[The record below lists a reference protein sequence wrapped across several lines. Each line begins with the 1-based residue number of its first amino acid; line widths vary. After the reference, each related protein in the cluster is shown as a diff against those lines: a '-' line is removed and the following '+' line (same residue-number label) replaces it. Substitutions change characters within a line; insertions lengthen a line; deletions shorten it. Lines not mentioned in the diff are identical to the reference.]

1 MTVKVFGIHWLDFMI
16 VMVYF
21 GIVLY
26 IGVFQGGKRTR
37 TLGDFFVA
45 GGKWGPVV
53 SFIFIFASAIAG
65 NEAVVVGGQAYESG
79 LSGVWYWWSFL
90 FATPV
95 YFLFCTYF
103 RRARV
108 YNISEFFEMRYDR
121 YSSALYSVV
130 AGAICTLFV
139 GMVVMANAKILA
151 GLTNVSR
158 QQCVWIIT
166 VIVGAYV
173 FSGGM
178 MSALLTDI
186 LQGLMCLLILGFIM
200 LPFLWMRVGGWEAL
214 QQYSSEHPGIWNLI
228 DPEQMTIWT
237 VLALNLS
244 ALVGGIAAPW
254 IYNWIAISKNEKA
267 ATQCGW
273 GHLWKRIITLLF
285 AVYGILFAIYRPGLA
300 DPETSWGV
308 VMGEVLPVGVLGLL
322 IASFF
327 AAAMS
332 SADTFAATSSALVTD
347 FLYRRMISPRKTL
360 KHYLLMGRLWAVTTV
375 LLAAFSTHYIGSIQE
390 YVKLAMT
397 LLSFL
402 GIPIYFGV
410 FWRRANRTGMWLS
423 LASGIAAY
431 ISVVAVVMSREQVG
445 FFDAIKPAFVP
456 AVFIST
462 AASLL
467 GMTAGSLAGKA
478 DNPLKLKRFYV
489 IVNTPVGSDQR
500 LVEAGIR
507 LPAMIDAGLVPE
519 GPEQL
524 NVAVLEGLYAKDSN
538 DKIFGADSAIEL
550 RNESGFDW
558 YFPGFVRIT
567 LACFALVG
575 ATWLITRLLF
585 VW

>member
-1 MTVKVFGIHWLDFMI
+1 MMVLGIHWFDLTI

-21 GIVLY
+21 AIILY
-26 IGVFQGGKRTR
+26 VGVFQGGRRTR
-37 TLGDFFVA
+37 TLGDFYVA

-108 YNISEFFEMRYDR
+108 YNMSEFFEMRYDR
-121 YSSALYSVV
+121 YSSAIYSVV

-139 GMVVMANAKILA
+139 GMVVLANAKILA
-151 GLTNVSR
+151 GLTDISQ

-186 LQGLMCLLILGFIM
+186 LQGLMCLFILGFIM
-200 LPFLWMRVGGWEAL
+200 LPFLWVKVGGWEAL
-214 QQYSSEHPGIWNLI
+214 QQYSAERPEIWNLI
-228 DPEQMTIWT
+228 DPERMNIWT
-237 VLALNLS
+237 ILALNLS

-254 IYNWIAISKNEKA
+254 IYNWISVSKNEKA

-273 GHLWKRIITLLF
+273 GHLWKRVITLLF

-308 VMGEVLPVGVLGLL
+308 VMGEVLPIGVLGLL

-332 SADTFAATSSALVTD
+332 SADTFATTSSAMVAD
-347 FLYRRMISPRKTL
+347 YLYRRMISPRKEL
-360 KHYLLMGRLWAVTTV
+360 KHYLLVGRFWAVITIM
-375 LLAAFSTHYIGSIQE
+375 LAALSTQYIDSIKE
-390 YVKLAMT
+390 YVKLVMT

-410 FWRRANRTGMWLS
+410 FWRRSNRTGMWLS
-423 LASGIAAY
+423 LTGGIATY
-431 ISVVAVVMSREQVG
+431 IAVVVVVMNREQVG

-456 AVFIST
+456 AVFLST
-462 AASLL
+462 GVSLL
-467 GMTAGSLAGKA
+467 GMITGCLVGKA
-478 DNPLKLKRFYV
+478 DNILKKKRFYV
-489 IVNTPVGSDQR
+489 IINTPVGEEQR
-500 LVEAGIR
+500 LVDAGIR

-519 GPEQL
+519 GPEEL
-524 NVAVLEGLYAKDSN
+524 KADAIDRLYTRDGK
-538 DKIFGADSAIEL
+538 DKIFGAESTIEL
-550 RNESGFDW
+550 RKEPGFEW

-567 LACFALVG
+567 LACFALVV
-575 ATWLITRLLF
+575 ATWLVTRILF

>member
-1 MTVKVFGIHWLDFMI
+1 MMVLGIHWFDLTI

-21 GIVLY
+21 AIILY
-26 IGVFQGGKRTR
+26 VGVFQGGRRTR
-37 TLGDFFVA
+37 TLGDFYVA

-108 YNISEFFEMRYDR
+108 YNMSEFFEMRYDR
-121 YSSALYSVV
+121 YSSAIYSVV

-139 GMVVMANAKILA
+139 GMVVLANAKILA
-151 GLTNVSR
+151 GLTDISQ

-186 LQGLMCLLILGFIM
+186 LQGLMCLFILGFIM
-200 LPFLWMRVGGWEAL
+200 MPFLWVKVGGWEAL
-214 QQYSSEHPGIWNLI
+214 QQYSAERPEIWNLI
-228 DPEQMTIWT
+228 DPERMNIWT
-237 VLALNLS
+237 ILALNLS

-254 IYNWIAISKNEKA
+254 IYNWISVSKNEKA

-273 GHLWKRIITLLF
+273 GHLWKRVITLMF

-308 VMGEVLPVGVLGLL
+308 VMGQVLPIGVLGLL

-332 SADTFAATSSALVTD
+332 SADTFATTSSAMVAD
-347 FLYRRMISPRKTL
+347 YLYRRMISPRKEL
-360 KHYLLMGRLWAVTTV
+360 KHYLLVGRFWAVITIM
-375 LLAAFSTHYIGSIQE
+375 LAALSTQYIDSIKE
-390 YVKLAMT
+390 YVKLVMT

-423 LASGIAAY
+423 LTGGIAAY
-431 ISVVAVVMSREQVG
+431 IAVVLMVMNREQVG

-456 AVFIST
+456 AVFLST
-462 AASLL
+462 GVSLL
-467 GMTAGSLAGKA
+467 GMITGCLLGKA
-478 DNPLKLKRFYV
+478 DDILKIKRFYV
-489 IVNTPVGSDQR
+489 IMNTPVGEEQR
-500 LVEAGIR
+500 LVDAGIR
-507 LPAMIDAGLVPE
+507 LPAMIDAGLVTE
-519 GPEQL
+519 GPEEL
-524 NVAVLEGLYAKDSN
+524 KVDAIDRLYTRDSK
-538 DKIFGADSAIEL
+538 DKIFGTESSIEIRKEPGL
-550 RNESGFDW
+550 EW

-567 LACFALVG
+567 LACFALVV
-575 ATWLITRLLF
+575 ATWLVTKILF

>member
-1 MTVKVFGIHWLDFMI
+1 MVLGIHWLDFTI

-21 GIVLY
+21 AIILY
-26 IGVFQGGKRTR
+26 VGVFQGGRRTR

-90 FATPV
+90 FATPI

-130 AGAICTLFV
+130 AGTICTLFV
-139 GMVVMANAKILA
+139 GMVVLANAKILA
-151 GLTNVSR
+151 GLTNISQ

-200 LPFLWMRVGGWEAL
+200 LPFLWVKVGGWEAL
-214 QQYSSEHPGIWNLI
+214 QQYSAERPEIWNLI
-228 DPEQMTIWT
+228 DPERMTIWT

-254 IYNWIAISKNEKA
+254 IYNWISVSKNEKA

-308 VMGEVLPVGVLGLL
+308 VMGEVLPIGALGLL

-332 SADTFAATSSALVTD
+332 SADTFATTSSAMVAD
-347 FLYRRMISPRKTL
+347 YLYRKMISPRKTL
-360 KHYLLMGRLWAVTTV
+360 KHYLLMSRFWAVATI
-375 LLAAFSTHYIGSIQE
+375 LLAAFSTHYIDSIKE
-390 YVKLAMT
+390 YVKLVMT

-423 LASGIAAY
+423 LIGGIATY
-431 ISVVAVVMSREQVG
+431 IAVVVVVMNREQIG

-456 AVFIST
+456 AVFLST
-462 AASLL
+462 GVSLL
-467 GMTAGSLAGKA
+467 GMITGCLVGKA
-478 DNPLKLKRFYV
+478 DDILKIKRFYV
-489 IVNTPVGSDQR
+489 IMNTPVGEEQR

-519 GPEQL
+519 GPEEL
-524 NVAVLEGLYAKDSN
+524 KADVLDKLYAKDCK
-538 DKIFGADSAIEL
+538 DKIFGAESTIEL
-550 RNESGFDW
+550 RKEPGLEW

-567 LACFALVG
+567 LACFALVIV
-575 ATWLITRLLF
+575 TWLATRILF

>member
-1 MTVKVFGIHWLDFMI
+1 MMVLGIHWFDLTI

-21 GIVLY
+21 AIVLY
-26 IGVFQGGKRTR
+26 VGVFQGSRRTR

-65 NEAVVVGGQAYESG
+65 NEAVVVGGQAYDSG

-90 FATPV
+90 FATPI

-108 YNISEFFEMRYDR
+108 YNVSEFFEMRYDR

-139 GMVVMANAKILA
+139 GMVVLANAKILA
-151 GLTNVSR
+151 GLTDLSR

-166 VIVGAYV
+166 AIVGAYV

-186 LQGLMCLLILGFIM
+186 LQGLMCLFILGFIM
-200 LPFLWMRVGGWEAL
+200 LPFLWVKVGGWEAL
-214 QQYSSEHPGIWNLI
+214 QQYSAERPEIWNLI
-228 DPEQMTIWT
+228 DPERMTIWT

-254 IYNWIAISKNEKA
+254 IYNWISVSKNEKA

-273 GHLWKRIITLLF
+273 GHLWKRVITLLF

-308 VMGEVLPVGVLGLL
+308 VMGEVLPIGVLGLL

-332 SADTFAATSSALVTD
+332 SADTFATTSSAMVAD
-347 FLYRRMISPRKTL
+347 YLYRRMISPRKAL
-360 KHYLLMGRLWAVTTV
+360 KHYLLVGRFWALTTI
-375 LLAAFSTHYIGSIQE
+375 LLAAFSTHYIDSIKE
-390 YVKLAMT
+390 YVKLVMT

-423 LASGIAAY
+423 LTGGIATY
-431 ISVVAVVMSREQVG
+431 IAVVVVVMNREQAG

-456 AVFIST
+456 AVFLST
-462 AASLL
+462 GISLL
-467 GMTAGSLAGKA
+467 GMITGCLVGKA
-478 DNPLKLKRFYV
+478 DNILKIKRFYV
-489 IVNTPVGSDQR
+489 IINTPVGEERR
-500 LVEAGIR
+500 LVDAGIC
-507 LPAMIDAGLVPE
+507 LPAMIDAGLVPD
-519 GPEQL
+519 GPEDL
-524 NVAVLEGLYAKDSN
+524 KVDVLDRLYARDCK
-538 DKIFGADSAIEL
+538 DKIFGAESTIEL
-550 RNESGFDW
+550 RKEPGFEW

-567 LACFALVG
+567 LACLALVI
-575 ATWLITRLLF
+575 ATWLVTKILF